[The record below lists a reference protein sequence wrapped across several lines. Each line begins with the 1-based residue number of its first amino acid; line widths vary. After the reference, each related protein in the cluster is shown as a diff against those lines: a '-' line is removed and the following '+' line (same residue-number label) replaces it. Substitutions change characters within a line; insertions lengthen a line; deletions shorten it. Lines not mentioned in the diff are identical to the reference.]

1 MRTRLLMA
9 ALLAA
14 VVATPVA
21 DAAVAPRLALVDRS
35 PLVVR
40 GSGFRPSERVVVTA
54 LTASGPRR
62 VTVRA
67 TPAGRFSATLRLA
80 NQPCGRAF
88 FVRAV
93 GGAGSVATV
102 RIPGAPCVPPPID

>member
-1 MRTRLLMA
+1 MRTRLLAA
-9 ALLAA
+9 ALLTA
-14 VVATPVA
+14 VVAIPVA
-21 DAAVAPRLALVDRS
+21 DAAVAPRLTLVDRA

-40 GSGFRPSERVVVTA
+40 GAGFRPSERVVVTA
-54 LTASGPRR
+54 MTLSGPRR

-67 TPAGRFSATLRLA
+67 TPAGRFSATLRVA

-88 FVRAV
+88 AVRAV
-93 GGAGSVATV
+93 GGKGSVATL